1 MKVPEANSGI
11 TSIADE
17 FDALKRECL
26 SADNVERLKN
36 VGEMLFTKD
45 DIYTVTDPLARLF
58 RKLCVENN
66 ISEEYFNEK
75 YRRYSINVLGKF
87 PHNATNNRTNN
98 VKMLKN
104 SVKLT
109 WRKFLE
115 FTTLVLGLKINN
127 LAVDVED
134 LEHKVKTYSS
144 NANTIAKS
152 LTEAM
157 DDQEDED
164 TEA

>member
-1 MKVPEANSGI
+1 MKVPESSSGI
-11 TSIADE
+11 SSISDE
-17 FDALKRECL
+17 FDVLKREYL

-36 VGEMLFTKD
+36 VGAMLFTKE

-115 FTTLVLGLKINN
+115 FTTLVLGFKISN
-127 LAVDVED
+127 LAVAMED
-134 LEHKVKTYSS
+134 PEHIIKTYSS
-144 NANTIAKS
+144 NASTVAKD
-152 LTEAM
+152 LVADLAAA
-157 DDQEDED
+157 DDAAD
-164 TEA
+164 